1 MEAALAH
8 PCARPFYP
16 DWVKVSNTGET
27 TLSWPALSGWPNSP
41 IELERKN
48 AAHRAIPGSNPYFVD
63 TQENVYEDVASYE
76 ELRVVGENPL
86 AQLHNLIQV
95 VDGSSV
101 AQLLKAAENKT
112 WLHRTHDDVFLAVS
126 LHLSEDRLAEL
137 LGCSIAVVRRWF
149 DQAQKS
155 IFEEHVRV
163 KPGRHSA
170 DKRWP
175 SVPEQGIAWR
185 GLVKAFKESHVSKAG
200 EWEQLQC
207 CEEGRIEEAFAEAAA
222 LGSTNV

>member
-41 IELERKN
+41 TELERKN

-63 TQENVYEDVASYE
+63 TQENVYEDVASDE
-76 ELRVVGENPL
+76 EARVVGEDPPT
-86 AQLHNLIQV
+86 QLQSLIQV

-101 AQLLKAAENKT
+101 AQLLKAVENKT
-112 WLHRTHDDVFLAVS
+112 WPHGTHDDLFLAVS
-126 LHLSEDRLAEL
+126 LHLSEKRIAEL
-137 LGCSIAVVRRWF
+137 LGCSIAVVGRWF
-149 DQAQKS
+149 DQARKS

-163 KPGRHSA
+163 RPGRHSA

-175 SVPEQGIAWR
+175 SISEQDKTWR
-185 GLVKAFKESHVSKAG
+185 GLVQAFKESHVLEAG
-200 EWEQLQC
+200 GWEQLQC

-222 LGSTNV
+222 LVSTNV